1 MTYECLPHQVRA
13 RLLEELRRDD
23 ASLQA
28 AYDTVLDTLMEEIE
42 LLENDALVF
51 RQARE
56 AQHADEHRSPQRLD
70 RWDRSSQRLDRWDR
84 SPQRLD
90 RWDRER
96 RRNLARFFVLPAY
109 VKDEAVITAR
119 A

>member
-1 MTYECLPHQVRA
+1 MAYECLPHQVRA
-13 RLLEELRRDD
+13 RLLDELRRDD

-28 AYDTVLDTLMEEIE
+28 AYDTVLEILMEEIE
-42 LLENDALVF
+42 LLEKDALVF

-56 AQHADEHRSPQRLD
+56 AQHADELS
-70 RWDRSSQRLDRWDR
+70 

-96 RRNLARFFVLPAY
+96 RRNLARFFVLPGF

>member
-70 RWDRSSQRLDRWDR
+70 RWDR
-84 SPQRLD
+84 
-90 RWDRER
+90 ER
-96 RRNLARFFVLPAY
+96 RRNLARFFVLAAY